1 MITMNEKDADFIA
14 QYARKELENCH
25 NSYEKAVKEVEKKK
39 KMADLISELFSEKIE
54 NNSEISEAKDDFYK
68 SFEEGMTG
76 MKQVYTKEIDTL
88 NKIIQLC
95 VAGSE
100 GEVS

>member
-1 MITMNEKDADFIA
+1 M
-14 QYARKELENCH
+14 ENCH

-39 KMADLISELFSEKIE
+39 KMADLVSELFSEKIE

-68 SFEEGMTG
+68 NFEEGMAE
-76 MKQVYTKEIDTL
+76 MKQVYTKEVDTL

-100 GEVS
+100 GEVA